1 MYSLIASMIAYALA
15 AWYLHLRLE
24 DYLEPGPLR
33 KLLVFLL
40 ASIVSWAVGA
50 AIDRVF
56 PGQAIHLLSAQ
67 AAPPSALTV
76 APRRV
81 IGVKETRFPS

>member
-1 MYSLIASMIAYALA
+1 MIAYALA

-40 ASIVSWAVGA
+40 ASIASWAVGA

-67 AAPPSALTV
+67 AAPTV
-76 APRRV
+76 VQRRV
-81 IGVKETRFPS
+81 IGVKKCDFFVRNFM